1 MTCKDCDK
9 RHIGCHAE
17 CEIYQAW
24 HKERTER
31 KAAAYMRFPA
41 RDYTADAM
49 AKTTGKSRN
58 R

>member
-17 CEIYQAW
+17 CESYKAW
-24 HKERTER
+24 YKELTER
-31 KAAAYMRFPA
+31 KAAAFKRYPA
-41 RDYTADAM
+41 RDYMADAM
-49 AKTTGKSRN
+49 AKATGKSRN